1 MDYLGEREN
10 CEMVMLKRYRDK
22 IVGNIGRATKI
33 YDHKF
38 TVRLVNK
45 IVIFFPRHILATQL
59 EAQIN

>member
-1 MDYLGEREN
+1 
-10 CEMVMLKRYRDK
+10 MVMLKRYRDK